1 MGQTLFHPPAILTI
15 YYKLTLNKLW
25 FLLHSYNNF
34 YFEENDFFGFNCIFL
49 LKTYVITHTPLKT
62 YVIAH
67 TAKTHLPC
75 YTLKCFNQI
84 YYYASISLLFSASV
98 VLVTW
103 LSKYSK
109 YFETDSHTAYTCSLS
124 RFMCGFEKYQSK
136 YSNKLF
142 TLTWVSAELI
152 GLGLCLYSFGLLKFI
167 KFFIVISGK
176 VHRFLDFSL
185 L

>member
-62 YVIAH
+62 YVITH

-84 YYYASISLLFSASV
+84 YYYASIILLFSASV

-109 YFETDSHTAYTCSLS
+109 YFES
-124 RFMCGFEKYQSK
+124 GFEKYQSK

-142 TLTWVSAELI
+142 TLTWASAELI
-152 GLGLCLYSFGLLKFI
+152 GLALCLYSFGLLKFI

-176 VHRFLDFSL
+176 VHRFLDFNL